1 MLSEMYEQSSKLSAE
16 LYKYLDSDDELD
28 ICKVTIDKTIG
39 RAVISKTYKHS
50 NTEQSSYIYEPSYI
64 SKFFNIID
72 YLFSFPH

>member
-39 RAVISKTYKHS
+39 RAVISKTY
-50 NTEQSSYIYEPSYI
+50 IYEPSYI